1 MDFMVVHRSKKK
13 QNEKILMAWHCCS
26 FPPFSLFFSE
36 HNFLGKQVLA
46 EAECAHQEVNIT
58 FDNTYPP
65 RFSVFQAPRIGTLVS
80 LGVLH
85 PTAVVLL
92 SYLIMM

>member
-1 MDFMVVHRSKKK
+1 
-13 QNEKILMAWHCCS
+13 MAWHCCS